1 MDPWRNR
8 GVLFRSWGFRL
19 IGGRDE
25 GLVLKVDKVETNSQ
39 GCFSISPTSLTTTT
53 FSDSRPWHSCITMWL
68 EGWRRH
74 CSGFHFFAFCDVKF
88 FWDYFDS
95 FILSYSH
102 HSLHTQV
109 EGVLVTMM
117 THPEVVELIR
127 GIFLLIKNCQ
137 HIELNKCEVVSCT
150 YAKVL
155 EGSSWQ
161 WECSEVTTLCP
172 TLGGQAC
179 SSHNFV
185 PACQI

>member
-1 MDPWRNR
+1 MNPWWNR

-39 GCFSISPTSLTTTT
+39 GCFSTSPPTQRTT
-53 FSDSRPWHSCITMWL
+53 FSDSWPWHSCITMWL

-74 CSGFHFFAFCDVKF
+74 CSGFHFFAFLKCRLF
-88 FWDYFDS
+88 GI
-95 FILSYSH
+95 ILTVFYSDILY
-102 HSLHTQV
+102 SQV

-117 THPEVVELIR
+117 THPEVVQLIR

-137 HIELNKCEVVSCT
+137 HIELNKCEVVSCI

-161 WECSEVTTLCP
+161 WECNEATTSYP

-179 SSHNFV
+179 SSRNFV
-185 PACQI
+185 PDAWQI